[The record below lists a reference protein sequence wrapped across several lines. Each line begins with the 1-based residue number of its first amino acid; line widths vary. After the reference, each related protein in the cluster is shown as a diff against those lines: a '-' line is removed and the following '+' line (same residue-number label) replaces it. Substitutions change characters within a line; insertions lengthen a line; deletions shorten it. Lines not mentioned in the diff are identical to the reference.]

1 MFCALDKEQI
11 RDFRARI
18 FGKLYEQADKKQPVD
33 VDTFI
38 KEVHEDLL
46 EASKDEEGKVD
57 EEWTNTLVG
66 LVPEIILRG
75 VGHRDLM
82 NIMPDNTRPL
92 KDLVESFSDPVMGYD
107 NVVKYLAPEVPNIE
121 ELNADFRADQLE
133 PKEDEEDKTSA
144 EEITEMRN
152 KLFFFDTAYPT
163 SPWATTG
170 QQSTIDKFGKYT
182 NTPNPEEDF
191 YYNVNNKLV
200 DAIRNSGELTGETL
214 TYSGHTGFKLS
225 IVRTKN
231 LPGVSKGDYSQ
242 LRLRTQR
249 DLTTG
254 ELSADGKTVITT
266 PEEFKKK
273 KLEPGVVA
281 VITNNEGEPLYFND
295 KGEIT
300 TIDEGGKIVY
310 QTIRTVQSTAKG
322 LEAKNI
328 ASVSEIVNKAID
340 ERAVAIGAIKKKGES
355 VNDFA
360 ARIGFDKPAYEKD
373 LNELRQKELQ
383 QILDIR
389 NYLTTNPQASVVLDI
404 TGGSKGYY
412 GTKITPLSKFNID
425 PTKDVIS
432 PATENT
438 PMRIAGY
445 TYLVMDGLET
455 PIELKQLSIVQN
467 EPELITNIAQVL
479 SRDLTLSGIK
489 LTNLEKYNYVVQFFT
504 PGKNGIKFFYDEDT
518 HSLSLNILG
527 TKINLLSQ
535 DKAAL
540 EKQLVELLS
549 KANPYFSVNKDVL
562 ATNEITTFNIK
573 DDVAKATKSSY
584 LDYIIKRNNALAEP
598 AADGRV
604 YALNGY
610 LTFEVPQDQLDKIH
624 GKVTS
629 SVTEPVIETVIE
641 NVETNHP
648 AKDNPVDYDD
658 LGELTRS
665 RILKSGASTD
675 EITAAM
681 KWWKSHPLS
690 KFVPLNQ
697 MVNITNSDAWATWTT
712 AGITLYNGSN
722 YTDIYHEAWH
732 AFSQLYLSIPEKKK
746 LYQSVKDA
754 KIKITLPDGTKVES
768 NLASNRQIEEYLAE
782 EFRNF
787 SMGDKPSKTLPKAA
801 RNIFQKIWDFIK
813 SLFAGLT
820 PKDIAVQQAYIQPV
834 QDLFDNLY
842 FANKTGKESNE
853 FLNHYTPNISNVMF
867 GSLRSGAVALEDADT
882 SGLSF
887 DEEKL
892 VISSIDSL
900 ISTYVDSQNLK
911 RQDRLASAKIF
922 SNFNNQVALYSWVK
936 GQLQKKLDELTSEYN
951 SLTEEQKLEYDNQIL
966 ANDIKSLKW
975 AVDNTG
981 DIEVIKDT
989 LRGTQ
994 KKGMIARHREK
1005 SVFKDVLADVV
1016 ETAAEKEAAESTES
1030 ATSDADVISKG
1041 LHMNDRRGNELS
1053 IKQLASL
1060 RTLYL
1065 IQSLHQVDSTGK
1077 VTRNRLGFPNLV
1089 NFGEAWNSMVRNLA
1103 GSSTPE
1109 ELYSRLADNSLL
1121 FKKEELKEQMALEVN
1136 QAQKA
1141 GKSQAEVSKIR
1152 EKFKTL
1158 IDKKDVELLAKSSF
1172 GSFVQL
1178 ADKLG
1183 PPTGSSTKGLSDSEF
1198 DMWTAFWQD
1207 FNKPRIPLV
1216 QMTNS
1221 RNKDYE
1227 TEEVTFSY
1235 SIGRVSSELIKV
1247 QRDWSSDFKKQ
1258 NPADNKYVQQDNNK
1272 NNFLNLERIVSDF
1285 GTLNKS
1291 GDSVGLIPGKEFEF
1305 LRSIGIYLDNKP
1317 EIRSIINSDK
1327 SLEISRL
1334 FTAINYLYKSG
1345 KIVHEPLKVLTD
1357 GFAYSYK
1364 EGDKVIS
1371 NTEPSQYTR
1380 LNAIAN
1386 IQSTYSDSYSNL
1398 SVTTATNEKAYEHS
1412 LNNSMTVI
1420 LDAVNKAKTFQDL
1433 YDPNGATPWMNY
1445 MDPRRNPGILS
1456 SQWLNSVFILNIN
1469 DPLFGTRRKESTLVD
1484 ADFAT
1489 IDLENLSGIQMTNE
1503 GLFFDKGVNSS
1514 NASRIDK
1521 FLSDFHMMLD
1531 SGHHELMKHASK
1543 SSAYGAHIKHKITYS
1558 GKKQHHLYV
1567 DTDAFLAP
1575 TTAPK
1580 SIASVREVS
1589 DIVLGYLKAEVL
1601 RAGLVRNNPE
1611 IYKDYTS
1618 YSNGTSLTIFDD
1630 IIQDKEKSIVLGQQ
1644 FLDDLSKVNND
1655 IIALLNTPE
1664 YAKLG
1669 VELRTQIGKYFDSL
1683 ALETKTELEKA
1694 EYISPQL
1701 YARQASNPSLLENP
1715 DYKLRLRNAMIKSYT
1730 VNTWIH
1736 NVESTFVFYGDLVQ
1750 FNHSKDDFNKRN
1762 AGIASTGYMFRT
1774 DKAAQDFINSQWK
1787 DPRPYFR
1794 KLVEEG
1800 KLSGKMLNRQ
1810 YDGTFNTAI
1819 IQEAKIKSA
1828 YYDFYADLNEKF
1840 YKDLYKKEGYKGKE
1854 LTDKVNTEVYGPKGV
1869 DKDGK
1874 PNGIRTNPSGGIMKA
1889 YFEMDEGDGQGY
1901 VTFDSYRMMKKLE
1914 SKWSDAQENLFM
1926 EIVAGKN
1933 PSPKE
1938 MSEFFPPYK
1947 VQYWGPLKTE
1957 NLPVTAFHKFSL
1969 FPLIPTAIKDTQL
1982 EKLHNKM
1989 VEQGIDYSTFQSGSK
2004 LGTITTDGKSD
2015 EVYTGPVENRQFNDN
2030 VVFTPNVI
2038 YLNYLKDQ
2046 LDINNEFKGS
2056 VIFSTQLRKLAIQG
2070 LYKNGIPADFMTD
2083 KPFKSRED
2091 AWSKL
2096 KTEKQKEE
2104 SSKFYK
2110 ESKNYETLV
2119 DKITELKRLEFLK
2132 QAGWEEDENGNLSGN
2147 SEDLV
2152 RFVQAELKEA
2162 GLSEHD
2168 IDFLNTD
2175 ETTGE
2180 PIYDWSGSL
2189 IGERL
2194 ERMLIALV
2202 NNKIIKQKMSGE
2214 PLIQVAG
2221 SFFEKPSFTKPTAGD
2236 LTKYGTNQ
2244 LPTYHPGTN
2253 GNTTAMKVKVALQGD
2268 FNNLLKLKD
2277 KEGKSI
2283 SQYITTEVDGKEERT
2298 LDFEKSLAK
2307 LNDLLKDDEWLDMS
2321 DNRKKI
2327 TMVGVRIPV
2336 QGLNSMEFMEVYEFL
2351 PPSAGNILIAP
2362 SEIVAKSGADFDI
2375 DKLTVFT
2382 PKITSQ
2388 GDFLETSYSSPEEIQ
2403 VEIDKLNAE
2412 QDVLLKKIGADLSLT
2427 NIKKDLKGG
2436 IKERN
2441 AAIKSL
2447 AAQISLFDEK
2457 NQQLVSNIRTA
2468 LLTVIKSKKLDSD
2481 TVEIIKNGT
2490 DEELQT
2496 LVRGLNK
2503 SKQLWRISKEAAL
2516 LNTES
2521 WENYK
2526 SRKEVVDQIKL
2537 TAEERKVYQEGQ
2549 EQVLSFKKK
2558 ISSLNEQKRNFIATY
2573 ENKMITSIRS
2583 ILELPEN
2590 FITLTRPNGTDL
2602 VKGVADELM
2611 NYVQEKNHKK
2621 SKLDSSVKKKG
2632 ISPTR
2637 VLEPMFVLDKHQ
2649 DNNIG
2654 KTSLG
2659 IAAITNPAN
2668 TTYTRIGGSLPPT
2681 MSFLVKNAEGKLEME
2696 EMPVTLYLNHNK
2708 VGDRISMSHIYDT
2721 TGTTK
2726 IADIISQLMNGFVD
2740 VEKDAWVAYI
2750 QGNPEVLPIL
2760 LSLVEAGTP
2769 FREAAYFVSNPLVRE
2784 YVREQRKAKG
2794 IFAGPL
2800 KTEPINEETNE
2811 VDTSLIKSIAVQN
2824 IWAKYNLSKST
2835 GLKRVPTKLNLY
2847 KTIDSLMTEIGGLP
2861 IKTLE
2866 KIVATNSYTV
2876 NKDAGLPENSKETVA
2891 AFLHFLQIEKFTSGT
2906 KNLRLKTNVDT
2917 KKDATL
2923 FDAKL
2928 REVNIENLHN
2938 EEGLETSLINRYL
2951 DESIISSF
2959 RIQNF
2964 QQKLW
2969 GRFFKTKNNDVVNE
2983 FLVQKALDKDLIKQI
2998 SKKTGW
3004 KIDKIASEF
3013 KNNFMLFMF
3022 QNYIKSF
3029 ELGSSDIYKGMKS
3042 TDKVPVQYVDKLNA
3056 GVLVK
3061 EDKGIPYIYI
3071 DQVQLEKDWNT
3082 QVFAQKSGAGS
3093 YGERGLA
3100 EVPVAYFTFKGN
3112 QSKKEYT
3119 NFVIE
3124 REYLRYMLPMSKAK
3138 DDQNFKTLLNN
3149 VKTSTTRDEKES
3161 ESDYNTRI
3169 TSGAY
3174 EMFLRNLAL
3183 DNTQNF
3189 KKIFYSKTSSMG
3201 QQLLDIIKNNE
3212 HLTQEYPILGQFA
3225 IRVSD
3230 RPQEGLKGLT
3240 NILLKDQRDMDA
3252 DTATSYHDA
3261 LKKLADPT
3269 VIKVKDKSEN
3279 DKISSYFRALPLFA
3293 FMQSGM
3299 SKGEFSFTNV
3309 VPYGDFMNI
3318 MEEPI
3323 RAFNNFLKWQ
3333 TIKEGSQQHAK
3344 VLANSNAFIIKPVP
3358 NTDMIQVAPVE
3369 VLNRYWSSFVN
3380 LNSLENVA
3388 NRGKFMNYLYDTTPL
3403 ALLEG
3408 SRVQST
3414 VAYSPF
3420 LLPTN
3425 REFTYRL
3432 LESVVTEGVDEKG
3445 QSKRVF
3451 QYLNKERVTELANA
3465 NPNAIFVYDDI
3476 YTRAEAKK
3484 NNNFPLMK
3492 SIVDRQS
3499 TANPTINFS
3508 YHVNS
3513 SGIRTLKDISKA
3525 FTPTDSKGVE
3535 LVKGFIKED
3544 LDRLIELQK
3553 SGKSI
3558 VFSERGY
3565 GQDLRYTDSTAQ
3577 KEVFEYLS
3585 KELYTNFGY
3594 VNPGSENV
3602 PSVMEIIINQQV
3614 VTDEDYINL
3623 KNSCL
3628 IS

>member
-38 KEVHEDLL
+38 KEVREDLL

-133 PKEDEEDKTSA
+133 PKEDEEDKPSA

-152 KLFFFDTAYPT
+152 KLFFFDTAYPI

-214 TYSGHTGFKLS
+214 TYSGHTGFKLT

-231 LPGVSKGDYSQ
+231 LPGVAKGDYSQ
-242 LRLRTQR
+242 LRPRTQR

-281 VITNNEGEPLYFND
+281 VITNNEGELLYFND

-310 QTIRTVQSTAKG
+310 QTIRTVQSTPKG

-355 VNDFA
+355 ANDFA

-389 NYLTTNPQASVVLDI
+389 NYLTVNPQGSVILDI

-425 PTKDVIS
+425 PINDKFRS
-432 PATENT
+432 QTENT
-438 PMRIAGY
+438 PLLKENR
-445 TYLVMDGLET
+445 TYLKMRSIDT
-455 PIELKQLSIVQN
+455 PIELLQN
-467 EPELITNIAQVL
+467 QITDQDLINNIAQVL
-479 SRDLTLSGIK
+479 SRDLIVSGIPLSNK
-489 LTNLEKYNYVVQFFT
+489 RKFTYVTQFFAPSKT
-504 PGKNGIKFFYDEDT
+504 NGIRLYYNDDQ
-518 HSLSLNILG
+518 SLSLSIKG
-527 TKINLLSQ
+527 KKIDLLNP
-535 DKAAL
+535 DKVAL
-540 EKQLVELLS
+540 EKEILEGLKSSRIFYSITNELISINQLVKLKVDGNNAE
-549 KANPYFSVNKDVL
+549 
-562 ATNEITTFNIK
+562 E
-573 DDVAKATKSSY
+573 TKESY
-584 LDYIIKRNNALAEP
+584 IDYIIKNNQAYAEP
-598 AADGRV
+598 ATDGRV

-610 LTFEVPQDQLDKIH
+610 LTFDVPQDQLDKIH
-624 GKVTS
+624 GKATKASTS
-629 SVTEPVIETVIE
+629 TQLSTSVKPDIILPIGTSGSGKSTWIKSLPKDQFTIISPDEMRVEFTGDINDKSKDDDIYKTVTERTIKAVKKGKQVIIDTTNLKKERRRPFIEAVKKAIPNANIQYKLIPLNAELAKQRIKADIAAGVNRANVSDETIDRHAASYKE
-641 NVETNHP
+641 MLDDIKSEDMSNYDTQLETAIATEAIKDTETNHP

-754 KIKITLPDGTKVES
+754 KIKIKLPDGTSVDS

-787 SMGDKPSKTLPKAA
+787 SMGDKPSKTLPKAT

-867 GSLRSGAVALEDADT
+867 GSLRSGAVALEEADT

-892 VISSIDSL
+892 IISSIDSL

-922 SNFNNQVALYSWVK
+922 SNFNNQVALYSWVQV
-936 GQLQKKLDELTSEYN
+936 QLQKKLDELNSEYN

-975 AVDNTG
+975 AVDNIRN
-981 DIEVIKDT
+981 IEVIKDT

-1016 ETAAEKEAAESTES
+1016 ETEAEKEAAESTES

-1121 FKKEELKEQMALEVN
+1121 FKKEELKEQMALEVD

-1141 GKSQAEVSKIR
+1141 GKSPAEVSKIR

-1227 TEEVTFSY
+1227 TQEVTFSY

-1305 LRSIGIYLDNKP
+1305 LKAIGIYLDNKP

-1334 FTAINYLYKSG
+1334 FTAINYLYRSG
-1345 KIVHEPLKVLTD
+1345 KIVHEPLKILTD
-1357 GFAYSYK
+1357 GFKYSYDVIGNKLPTASKDIDHASLLK
-1364 EGDKVIS
+1364 EYNLIQIGQSNLSQKNKDLVIS
-1371 NTEPSQYTR
+1371 TIKSNYQIITKSDTEPSQYTR

-2132 QAGWEEDENGNLSGN
+2132 QAGWEEDKDGNLSGN

-2168 IDFLNTD
+2168 IEFLNTD
-2175 ETTGE
+2175 QTTGE

-2202 NNKIIKQKMSGE
+2202 NNKIIKQKMNGE

-2236 LTKYGTNQ
+2236 LAKYGTNQ
-2244 LPTYHPGTN
+2244 LPTYHPEDIDFDDIYKGFSKEQLKEKLQEKEQTSLKHAAYWSDSHRN
-2253 GNTTAMKVKVALQGD
+2253 RISTEIQYLKDILAGNKPKITQVHNPTTAMKVKVALQGD

-2283 SQYITTEVDGKEERT
+2283 SQYITTEVEGKEERT
-2298 LDFEKSLAK
+2298 LDFEKSLAR
-2307 LNDLLKDDEWLDMS
+2307 LNELLKDDEWLDM
-2321 DNRKKI
+2321 DNNRKKI

-2375 DKLTVFT
+2375 DKLTMFT

-2388 GDFLETSYSSPEEIQ
+2388 GGFLETSYSSPEEIQ
-2403 VEIDKLNAE
+2403 TEIDKLKVE
-2412 QDVLLKKIGADLSLT
+2412 EEKLLTKIGADLSLT

-2436 IKERN
+2436 LKERS

-2457 NQQLVSNIRTA
+2457 NQQLISNVRTA
-2468 LLTVIKSKKLDSD
+2468 LLTVIKSKNLDSD

-2490 DEELQT
+2490 DEQLQT

-2503 SKQLWRISKEAAL
+2503 SKQLWRISKEAAA

-2526 SRKEVVDQIKL
+2526 SRKEIVDEIKL

-2549 EQVLSFKKK
+2549 DQVLSFKKK

-2621 SKLDSSVKKKG
+2621 SKLDGSVRKKG

-2654 KTSLG
+2654 KTSLS

-3082 QVFAQKSGAGS
+3082 QV
-3093 YGERGLA
+3093 YC
-3100 EVPVAYFTFKGN
+3100 T
-3112 QSKKEYT
+3112 
-3119 NFVIE
+3119 
-3124 REYLRYMLPMSKAK
+3124 
-3138 DDQNFKTLLNN
+3138 
-3149 VKTSTTRDEKES
+3149 
-3161 ESDYNTRI
+3161 
-3169 TSGAY
+3169 
-3174 EMFLRNLAL
+3174 
-3183 DNTQNF
+3183 
-3189 KKIFYSKTSSMG
+3189 KIWC
-3201 QQLLDIIKNNE
+3201 
-3212 HLTQEYPILGQFA
+3212 
-3225 IRVSD
+3225 R
-3230 RPQEGLKGLT
+3230 
-3240 NILLKDQRDMDA
+3240 
-3252 DTATSYHDA
+3252 
-3261 LKKLADPT
+3261 
-3269 VIKVKDKSEN
+3269 
-3279 DKISSYFRALPLFA
+3279 
-3293 FMQSGM
+3293 
-3299 SKGEFSFTNV
+3299 
-3309 VPYGDFMNI
+3309 
-3318 MEEPI
+3318 
-3323 RAFNNFLKWQ
+3323 
-3333 TIKEGSQQHAK
+3333 
-3344 VLANSNAFIIKPVP
+3344 FI
-3358 NTDMIQVAPVE
+3358 
-3369 VLNRYWSSFVN
+3369 W
-3380 LNSLENVA
+3380 
-3388 NRGKFMNYLYDTTPL
+3388 
-3403 ALLEG
+3403 
-3408 SRVQST
+3408 
-3414 VAYSPF
+3414 
-3420 LLPTN
+3420 
-3425 REFTYRL
+3425 
-3432 LESVVTEGVDEKG
+3432 
-3445 QSKRVF
+3445 
-3451 QYLNKERVTELANA
+3451 
-3465 NPNAIFVYDDI
+3465 
-3476 YTRAEAKK
+3476 
-3484 NNNFPLMK
+3484 
-3492 SIVDRQS
+3492 
-3499 TANPTINFS
+3499 
-3508 YHVNS
+3508 
-3513 SGIRTLKDISKA
+3513 
-3525 FTPTDSKGVE
+3525 
-3535 LVKGFIKED
+3535 
-3544 LDRLIELQK
+3544 
-3553 SGKSI
+3553 
-3558 VFSERGY
+3558 
-3565 GQDLRYTDSTAQ
+3565 
-3577 KEVFEYLS
+3577 
-3585 KELYTNFGY
+3585 
-3594 VNPGSENV
+3594 
-3602 PSVMEIIINQQV
+3602 
-3614 VTDEDYINL
+3614 
-3623 KNSCL
+3623 
-3628 IS
+3628 